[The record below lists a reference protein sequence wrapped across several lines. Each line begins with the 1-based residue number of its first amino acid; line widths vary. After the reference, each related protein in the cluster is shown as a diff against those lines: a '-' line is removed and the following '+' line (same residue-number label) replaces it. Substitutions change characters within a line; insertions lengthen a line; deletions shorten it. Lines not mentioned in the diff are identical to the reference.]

1 MISGGADLHR
11 ARDLRSEIGSP
22 GVRARARAAGQRRRC
37 TLALTP
43 NPNPNPIPNPR
54 ATPKHLLTIL
64 TPSTKVADLASW
76 AMLHLWAGAERS
88 REFVAPLL
96 HAKVTLTLV

>member
-1 MISGGADLHR
+1 M
-11 ARDLRSEIGSP
+11 
-22 GVRARARAAGQRRRC
+22 Q
-37 TLALTP
+37 
-43 NPNPNPIPNPR
+43 
-54 ATPKHLLTIL
+54 LLTIL

-96 HAKVTLTLV
+96 HTKVTLALV